1 MTTSELRTLRISAV
15 AALLCIAAASTR
27 VITAQ
32 DEPPQPPA
40 RGHFGPEAGER
51 GPMGPPPG
59 QPGLALERLS
69 RELGITDTQKA
80 IIDALLTDQRNT
92 LSVERETLREA
103 RQALDAA
110 VLNVPTD
117 DGLLQAEVQQIS
129 TLEAQL
135 ALARARTQ
143 AKIFQLLNTEQQAK
157 ARQLI
162 TEMEQHAPRRGG
174 RG

>member
-1 MTTSELRTLRISAV
+1 MTTSASRRLRASAV
-15 AALLCIAAASTR
+15 AAFLCIAAASAR

-32 DEPPQPPA
+32 DEPPQPQAHGHSGPGPGG
-40 RGHFGPEAGER
+40 RGA
-51 GPMGPPPG
+51 MGPPPG
-59 QPGLALERLS
+59 QRGLALERLS

-80 IIDALLTDQRNT
+80 FIDALLADQRKT
-92 LSVERETLREA
+92 LSLEAETLRKA

-117 DGLLQAEVQQIS
+117 DGLIQAEVLQIS

-135 ALARARTQ
+135 ALGRARTQ

-157 ARQLI
+157 VRQLI
-162 TEMEQHAPRRGG
+162 AEMEHRGPRRGG

>member
-1 MTTSELRTLRISAV
+1 
-15 AALLCIAAASTR
+15 
-27 VITAQ
+27 
-32 DEPPQPPA
+32 
-40 RGHFGPEAGER
+40 
-51 GPMGPPPG
+51 MGPPPG

-69 RELGITDTQKA
+69 RELALTDVQKA
-80 IIDALLTDQRNT
+80 AIDALLADQRNA
-92 LSVERETLREA
+92 LSVELETLRQA

-110 VLNVPTD
+110 VLNIPTD

-129 TLEAQL
+129 ALEAQL

-143 AKIFQLLNTEQQAK
+143 AKIFQLLSTEQQAT

-162 TEMEQHAPRRGG
+162 AEIGQRGPRRGG

>member
-1 MTTSELRTLRISAV
+1 
-15 AALLCIAAASTR
+15 
-27 VITAQ
+27 
-32 DEPPQPPA
+32 
-40 RGHFGPEAGER
+40 
-51 GPMGPPPG
+51 MGPPPG
-59 QPGLALERLS
+59 QRGLALERLS

-80 IIDALLTDQRNT
+80 FIDALLADQRKT
-92 LSVERETLREA
+92 LSLEAETLRKA

-117 DGLLQAEVQQIS
+117 DGLIQAEVLQIS

-135 ALARARTQ
+135 ALGRARTQ

-157 ARQLI
+157 VRQLI
-162 TEMEQHAPRRGG
+162 AEMEHRGPRRGG